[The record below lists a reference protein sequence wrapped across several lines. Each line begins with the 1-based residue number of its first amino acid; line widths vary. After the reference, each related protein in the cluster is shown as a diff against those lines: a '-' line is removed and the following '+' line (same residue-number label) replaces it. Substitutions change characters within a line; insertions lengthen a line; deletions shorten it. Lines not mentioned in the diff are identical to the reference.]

1 MADPRPRCPACRM
14 PMRGTIAI
22 KRGHVVAREFGEPR
36 CNVCD
41 LVGMTS
47 QHVRWD
53 DDEDRGYDA
62 EGESI
67 NAVEHWTALD
77 HLRED
82 PSFLDRC
89 NSTLESP
96 ATSHW
101 EPLVLIRVPGPV
113 SHRNGV
119 PIYNEE
125 IRAFPTGLDA
135 WRGAGIG
142 TNAAGEVIWNEEEDH
157 MDPVTEGA

>member
-1 MADPRPRCPACRM
+1 MVPR
-14 PMRGTIAI
+14 
-22 KRGHVVAREFGEPR
+22 KGEPGCR
-36 CNVCD
+36 LCT
-41 LVGMTS
+41 LYGMTS
-47 QHVRWD
+47 QQVRWS

-67 NAVEHWTALD
+67 NAVEHWMALD
-77 HLRED
+77 ELRED

-96 ATSHW
+96 ATSLW
-101 EPLVLIRVPGPV
+101 EPRVLVLIPV
-113 SHRNGV
+113 SSRNGV
-119 PIYNEE
+119 TIYNEE

>member
-1 MADPRPRCPACRM
+1 
-14 PMRGTIAI
+14 
-22 KRGHVVAREFGEPR
+22 
-36 CNVCD
+36 
-41 LVGMTS
+41 MTS
-47 QHVRWD
+47 QQVRWA

-67 NAVEHWTALD
+67 NAVEHWMALD
-77 HLRED
+77 ELRED
-82 PSFLDRC
+82 PSFRDRC

-101 EPLVLIRVPGPV
+101 EPRVLVLIPV
-113 SHRNGV
+113 SSRNGV
-119 PIYNEE
+119 TVYNEE

-142 TNAAGEVIWNEEEDH
+142 TNDAGEVIWNEEEDH

>member
-1 MADPRPRCPACRM
+1 MNLTLAICPKCDRRISSAPFGGQCR
-14 PMRGTIAI
+14 
-22 KRGHVVAREFGEPR
+22 
-36 CNVCD
+36 VCS
-41 LVGMTS
+41 LVSMTS
-47 QHVRWD
+47 QQVRWA

-67 NAVEHWTALD
+67 NAVEHWMALD

-101 EPLVLIRVPGPV
+101 EPRVLIRDPV
-113 SHRNGV
+113 TGALSFG
-119 PIYNEE
+119 
-125 IRAFPTGLDA
+125 FPTGLDA

-142 TNAAGEVIWNEEEDH
+142 TNDAGEVIWNEEEDH
-157 MDPVTEGA
+157 MDLLRTGS

>member
-1 MADPRPRCPACRM
+1 MPERGVLSLNRPHNVTAEFSDPRC
-14 PMRGTIAI
+14 TI
-22 KRGHVVAREFGEPR
+22 
-36 CNVCD
+36 CD

-47 QHVRWD
+47 QQVRWS

-67 NAVEHWTALD
+67 NAVEHWMALD

-82 PSFLDRC
+82 PSFLDHC
-89 NSTLESP
+89 NSVLETR

-101 EPLVLIRVPGPV
+101 EPLVLVRTPNFGMLIRV
-113 SHRNGV
+113 
-119 PIYNEE
+119 
-125 IRAFPTGLDA
+125 FPTGLDA

-142 TNAAGEVIWNEEEDH
+142 TNAAGELVWNEEDH
-157 MDPVTEGA
+157 TDPVTEGA